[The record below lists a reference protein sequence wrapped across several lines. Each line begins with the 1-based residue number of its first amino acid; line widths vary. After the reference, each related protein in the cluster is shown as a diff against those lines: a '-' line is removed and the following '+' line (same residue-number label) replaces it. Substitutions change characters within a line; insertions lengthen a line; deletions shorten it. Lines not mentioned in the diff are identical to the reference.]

1 MLPYSIPIAIH
12 KEMHAMTDARYLKR
26 TIVKETVASHYLPS
40 GSRNLRIFLPPGYN
54 EVLSYPVVY
63 CQDGEDFFNFGR
75 IATTATRLI
84 LDDGLEPF
92 IIVGVEVDKKVRTE
106 EYAADGSLH
115 TGYLQF
121 FAEELLP
128 FVEERYAV
136 RRTPDQRILAGD
148 SLGGTVSLHL
158 ALTYPQLFTQVM
170 SLSGAFFAESQNIIS
185 GQTDLSWLNI
195 YMIVGL
201 QEDAYE
207 TTDRGVFNF
216 VELNRNAKALLQ
228 HKGAAVSYTE
238 KDGKHQ
244 WGFWQKELDQAI
256 CHFIQP
262 E

>member
-1 MLPYSIPIAIH
+1 
-12 KEMHAMTDARYLKR
+12 MTDSRYLKR
-26 TIVKETVASHYLPS
+26 TIVKETVPSRHLPA
-40 GSRNLRIFLPPGYN
+40 GERQLRIFLPPGYN

-84 LDDGLEPF
+84 LDEGLEPF

-115 TGYLQF
+115 AGYLQF
-121 FAEELLP
+121 FAEELIP
-128 FVEERYAV
+128 YVEEKYAV
-136 RRTPDQRILAGD
+136 RRTPEERILAGD
-148 SLGGTVSLHL
+148 SLGATVSLHL
-158 ALTYPQLFTQVM
+158 ALSYPSLFTQVM
-170 SLSGAFFAESQNIIS
+170 SLSGAFFAESQNIVAN
-185 GQTDLSWLNI
+185 QLDLRWLNI

-216 VELNRNAKALLQ
+216 VELNRHTRALLE
-228 HKGAAVSYTE
+228 HKQATVFYEE

-256 CHFIQP
+256 GYFIKP